1 MAAATMETIPY
12 CGTPPTPAAGLPWNL
27 DPWLMAA
34 LLGLLLLAW
43 PRAATRPAL
52 LGGWAVLGL
61 AVLSPLCGLSV
72 ALFSARV
79 TQHLLLVLL
88 AAPLLALGLA
98 RLRRGTGP
106 VGLAAAVGVF
116 ALVLWA
122 WHLPGPYA
130 LTFRFDLAY
139 WAMQASLVAS
149 ATWLWQGLL
158 RGAAA
163 RPDVAILAGFV
174 TAAQTGALG
183 ALLTFSPRPLF
194 AVHAAT
200 TMPWGLT
207 ALEDQQLGGLL
218 MWVPGGLAF
227 VLVALPPLAR
237 ALRGPEEDTP
247 ARLPRRAGALP
258 GR

>member
-12 CGTPPTPAAGLPWNL
+12 CGTPPTPAEGLALNL

-34 LLGLLLLAW
+34 LLGFLALAW
-43 PRAATRPAL
+43 PRAEARAAL
-52 LGGWAVLGL
+52 LGGWAVLAA

-79 TQHLLLVLL
+79 AQHLLLVLV

-98 RLRRGTGP
+98 RWRRGAAP
-106 VGLAAAVGVF
+106 PGLTAAVGVF
-116 ALVLWA
+116 AVTLWA

-130 LTFRFDLAY
+130 LTFRSDLAY

-158 RGAAA
+158 RGAAT
-163 RPDVAILAGFV
+163 RPDAAILAGFA

-183 ALLTFSPRPLF
+183 ALLTLAPRPLF
-194 AVHAAT
+194 AVQAAT
-200 TMPWGLT
+200 TLPWGLT
-207 ALEDQQLGGLL
+207 PLEDQQLGGLL
-218 MWVPGGLAF
+218 MWVPGGVAF
-227 VLVALPPLAR
+227 ALVALPPLAR
-237 ALRGPEEDTP
+237 ALRGGED
-247 ARLPRRAGALP
+247 ALVRR
-258 GR
+258 